1 MEFDFI
7 TDRTAKDVLEAQ
19 TILSK
24 VQSGQKLTDAE
35 NEKLLNGL
43 RGCYNISD
51 INRVI
56 SAIKDISNLLK
67 IDIAELQSVEIQD
80 FFSDSDWQK
89 YLNAIRLLR
98 QYIALPSSTPQA
110 PISLFVSNAHE
121 RANDIE
127 KILVQLERYIPLM
140 IDAYYYS
147 GEIYAGEV

>member
-24 VQSGQKLTDAE
+24 VQSGQELTDAE

-51 INRVI
+51 INRVV
-56 SAIKDISNLLK
+56 SAIKHISNLLE
-67 IDIAELQSVEIQD
+67 IDIAELQSVENQD
-80 FFSDSDWQK
+80 FFSNSDWQK
-89 YLNAIRLLR
+89 YLNIIRILR
-98 QYIALPSSTPQA
+98 QYVTLPSNTPQA

-127 KILVQLERYIPLM
+127 KILVQLEQYIPLM
-140 IDAYYYS
+140 INAYYYS